1 MQHYPSLFLRHSLAS
16 PLNHSHFL
24 PYHCY
29 HKSSGNAFSL
39 VLVHSICFF
48 SFQAPDTLKREGE
61 RCNNQRI
68 LYGTEEQPMNFFF
81 LGKVQD
87 IHYINFD
94 SPTEFKRLTRSRLA
108 SSWRPG
114 SENVRCCFFPP
125 WMTAHRSRRRFAHSF
140 LGNFGFKAVLDDP
153 NESHWKSM
161 KVNLPFLLPTPT
173 ARLIAV
179 CPSLLVAVKS
189 APCSCMNKNKHRNHF
204 WIFFKYLAIFTF
216 KQFRTTTSL
225 KTIT

>member
-1 MQHYPSLFLRHSLAS
+1 
-16 PLNHSHFL
+16 
-24 PYHCY
+24 
-29 HKSSGNAFSL
+29 
-39 VLVHSICFF
+39 
-48 SFQAPDTLKREGE
+48 
-61 RCNNQRI
+61 
-68 LYGTEEQPMNFFF
+68 MNFFF

-94 SPTEFKRLTRSRLA
+94 SPTEFKRLARSRLA

-114 SENVRCCFFPP
+114 SENFRCCFFPP
-125 WMTAHRSRRRFAHSF
+125 WMTAHKSRRRFAHSF
-140 LGNFGFKAVLDDP
+140 LGNFGFKTVLNDP

-204 WIFFKYLAIFTF
+204 RISIWQFLLLSRSEQLRHL
-216 KQFRTTTSL
+216 KQSHKIKKIRSKIL
-225 KTIT
+225 

>member
-1 MQHYPSLFLRHSLAS
+1 MCIVTVNSVKLGGPKRCFGRGEKKELFAIPSFCTMQHYPSLFLRHSLAS

-114 SENVRCCFFPP
+114 SENVHCCFFPP
-125 WMTAHRSRRRFAHSF
+125 
-140 LGNFGFKAVLDDP
+140 
-153 NESHWKSM
+153 
-161 KVNLPFLLPTPT
+161 
-173 ARLIAV
+173 
-179 CPSLLVAVKS
+179 
-189 APCSCMNKNKHRNHF
+189 
-204 WIFFKYLAIFTF
+204 
-216 KQFRTTTSL
+216 
-225 KTIT
+225 